1 MANEPQPLLI
11 IYVTP
16 TGVVKVKIPFR
27 NLSEERAGREL
38 EARCSPIIALL
49 SRAAR
54 GVSVPTPNSPIELP
68 EAPVTHATSQT
79 HHPRS

>member
-16 TGVVKVKIPFR
+16 AGVAKVKIPFR

-54 GVSVPTPNSPIELP
+54 GNAQELIP
-68 EAPVTHATSQT
+68 LNPSTLADPLQS
-79 HHPRS
+79 